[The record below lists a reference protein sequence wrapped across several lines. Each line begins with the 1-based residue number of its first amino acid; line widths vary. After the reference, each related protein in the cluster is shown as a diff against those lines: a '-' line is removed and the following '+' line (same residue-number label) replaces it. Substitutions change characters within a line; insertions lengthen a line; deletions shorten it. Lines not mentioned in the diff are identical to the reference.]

1 MADGVSGYSD
11 VQIQSN
17 YEKYKEFFAT
27 DDSTKLGQ
35 DDFLKLMVEQLKN
48 QDFNNPTDNAEFIAQ
63 MAQFSTL
70 QAQQNMTFYSQASYA
85 ASLVGKKVSVGASDS
100 EGTYITDTGMVTAV
114 SFANNDFSFIVNGKK
129 YSSKEI
135 MSVET
140 WTADDIADTTKDTTK
155 TDTTK
160 TDTTGTGTGTGTDTT
175 KTDTTEPKA

>member
-1 MADGVSGYSD
+1 MADGVGGFSD

-27 DDSTKLGQ
+27 EDSTKLGQ

-70 QAQQNMTFYSQASYA
+70 QAQQNMTYYSQAGYA
-85 ASLVGKKVSVGASDS
+85 ASLVGKKVSVGTSDS
-100 EGTYITDTGMVTAV
+100 DGTYITDTGMVTSV
-114 SFANNDFSFIVNGKK
+114 SFANNDFTFIVNGNK

-140 WTADDIADTTKDTTK
+140 WTADDLAPSTSG
-155 TDTTK
+155 TDTG
-160 TDTTGTGTGTGTDTT
+160 TDTTGTGTDTT
-175 KTDTTEPKA
+175 KTDTTETKA

>member
-100 EGTYITDTGMVTAV
+100 DGTYITDTGMVTAV
-114 SFANNDFSFIVNGKK
+114 SFANNDFTFTVNGRQ
-129 YSSKEI
+129 YSSKEL
-135 MSVET
+135 MRVET
-140 WTADDIADTTKDTTK
+140 WTADDIADSTKDTTK

-160 TDTTGTGTGTGTDTT
+160 TDTTGTDP
-175 KTDTTEPKA
+175 KTDETNTETKA

>member
-1 MADGVSGYSD
+1 MADSIGGSSN
-11 VQIQSN
+11 VQVQSN

-70 QAQQNMTFYSQASYA
+70 QAQQNMTYYSQAGYA
-85 ASLVGKKVSVGASDS
+85 TSLVGKKVSVGTSDS
-100 EGTYITDTGMVTAV
+100 DGTSITDKGMVTSV

-140 WTADDIADTTKDTTK
+140 WTAEDVAANT
-155 TDTTK
+155 TDTGTA
-160 TDTTGTGTGTGTDTT
+160 TNTGTGTETGTETT
-175 KTDTTEPKA
+175 VTE